1 MCMEWV
7 SGRPFIR
14 HGKKREVKRRVK
26 KKKELEKR
34 VIFNPFESEQL
45 STGEHGGGDV
55 RGVRVLLVPG
65 MYV

>member
-14 HGKKREVKRRVK
+14 HGKKREVKRETEKNRK
-26 KKKELEKR
+26 PEKR

-45 STGEHGGGDV
+45 SRGRGVGRTDGV
-55 RGVRVLLVPG
+55 RGLCVPG
-65 MYV
+65 MCV